1 MKATVEHDPGDY
13 ICTGHE
19 SITLLLENLLETE
32 KAVSLSRDFIYQIA
46 PRSLDIRK
54 RSDRQTGSPLT
65 FCSLSLATVLED
77 ANRRVGTVNLSVVP

>member
-32 KAVSLSRDFIYQIA
+32 KAVSLSRDFI
-46 PRSLDIRK
+46 
-54 RSDRQTGSPLT
+54 
-65 FCSLSLATVLED
+65 
-77 ANRRVGTVNLSVVP
+77 